1 MVRSKNID
9 IWSPNKQCLEISFSS
24 DEELVN
30 NGFNNLPS
38 LRQIKNTMDTS
49 INSIENDID
58 DGFAAIDADIKKIT
72 FSTMELS
79 HMNNQTLKEV
89 ILFCIS
95 QDIFKSHKLFLYQ
108 FFKTF

>member
-9 IWSPNKQCLEISFSS
+9 IWSPNEQCIEISFSS

-89 ILFCIS
+89 YFLLYS
-95 QDIFKSHKLFLYQ
+95 QDIFKSLKPFL
-108 FFKTF
+108 